1 MNLPMTAAEHAVF
14 ERAFFD
20 ELEKLG
26 GMSKV
31 AGLDLADD
39 LVKEALGNFL
49 GQMGQGLAQGARN
62 VAAGAKNLAVG
73 KVIPT
78 GVVGHTGKEMM
89 LRQGGLFGGLMG
101 TGHRME
107 QAGMQMRQTMAQRV
121 AQTPGLA
128 AAAQATSPAQMQEI
142 SQAARAMGR
151 SDPGAAGRIASHVVE
166 STGHHINHA
175 SPAALAF
182 KSVGVPLGGA
192 LEGLARGGGR
202 ELQNSSVGALRA
214 AGGGLERNAKM
225 IGRVGEMAG
234 VPAMALGAHV
244 PLGAAGLIGGKMLG
258 AAMPAMPA
266 AEAALH
272 HAGDIGHYIHHGASD
287 LLGEGARQGA
297 AWKARFLGRRAG
309 AAGGTLNALGEA
321 LS

>member
-1 MNLPMTAAEHAVF
+1 MTAAEIGAL
-14 ERAFFD
+14 ERAFYD

-26 GMSKV
+26 AMDKL

-49 GQMGQGLAQGARN
+49 GQMGQNL
-62 VAAGAKNLAVG
+62 AAGAKNVAQGAKNFAVG
-73 KVIPT
+73 RTIPT
-78 GVVGHTGKEMM
+78 GVMGHTGKEMM

-101 TGHRME
+101 AGHRME
-107 QAGMQMRQTMAQRV
+107 QAGMGMRQTMAQRV

-128 AAAQATSPAQMQEI
+128 AHAAQTSPAQMAEI
-142 SQAARAMGR
+142 SNAARAMGR

-175 SPAALAF
+175 TPAQLAF

-202 ELQNSSVGALRA
+202 ELQQTGVGALQS
-214 AGGGLERNAKM
+214 AGRGLERNAKT

-234 VPAMALGAHV
+234 VPALAMGAHI
-244 PLGAAGLIGGKMLG
+244 PLGAAGLVGGKLMG
-258 AAMPAMPA
+258 AAMPA
-266 AEAALH
+266 AEHALH
-272 HAGDIGHYIHHGASD
+272 GVGEMAGDYLHHGASD

-309 AAGGTLNALGEA
+309 AAGGALNTLGEA

>member
-1 MNLPMTAAEHAVF
+1 VNGFTQAES
-14 ERAFFD
+14 RAFEQAFFS

-26 GMSKV
+26 AVSKL
-31 AGLDLADD
+31 AGLGIEEEL
-39 LVKEALGNFL
+39 LKEALPAML
-49 GQMGQGLAQGARN
+49 GQAAQGLAQGAR
-62 VAAGAKNLAVG
+62 AAGQGVKQLAVG
-73 KVIPT
+73 KMIPT
-78 GVVGHTGKEMM
+78 GVAGAGGKEML

-121 AQTPGLA
+121 AQTPGLS
-128 AAAQATSPAQMQEI
+128 AAAQVTSPGQMQEI
-142 SQAARAMGR
+142 AQAARAMGR
-151 SDPGAAGRIASHVVE
+151 SDPGAAGRVASHVVE

-182 KSVGVPLGGA
+182 KSVGVPIGGA

-202 ELQNSSVGALRA
+202 ELQRSSVGAVQGVGR
-214 AGGGLERNAKM
+214 GLERNAKLV
-225 IGRVGEMAG
+225 GRVGEMAG
-234 VPAMALGAHV
+234 VPALALGAHI

-297 AWKARFLGRRAG
+297 ALKAKFLGRRAG
-309 AAGGTLNALGEA
+309 AAGGALNALGEA

>member
-1 MNLPMTAAEHAVF
+1 MNGFTPAES
-14 ERAFFD
+14 RAFEQAFFS

-26 GMSKV
+26 AVSK
-31 AGLDLADD
+31 LASLGIDEEF
-39 LVKEALGNFL
+39 LKEALPGIL
-49 GQMGQGLAQGARN
+49 GQATQGLARGAQA
-62 VAAGAKNLAVG
+62 VGQGAKNLAVG

-78 GVVGHTGKEMM
+78 GVMGHTGKEMM

-107 QAGMQMRQTMAQRV
+107 QAGQQMRQTMAQRV
-121 AQTPGLA
+121 AQTPGLT
-128 AAAQATSPAQMQEI
+128 AAAQATNPAQMAEI
-142 SQAARAMGR
+142 RNAATAMGR

-175 SPAALAF
+175 TPAGLAF

-202 ELQNSSVGALRA
+202 ELQNSGVGALRA

-234 VPAMALGAHV
+234 VPAMALGAHI

-258 AAMPAMPA
+258 AAMPMAPA

-297 AWKARFLGRRAG
+297 AFKAKFLGRRAG
-309 AAGGTLNALGEA
+309 PAGGALNALGEA